1 MGFFSSIFKAVVS
14 AAEKV
19 GAKGGFFSNLLMI
32 TNPLAAFAVNF
43 IGSMIVSTILS
54 KVFAKKPKAN
64 FQKQLSARSEMIKQA
79 IITRDTVYGESKK
92 SGAILYMET
101 TDNTKRM
108 HLVGQIASHEIQS
121 FDKIY
126 FNQIESIKLNILN
139 YIDNSILLR
148 IF

>member
-79 IITRDTVYGESKK
+79 IITRDTVYGETKK
-92 SGAILYMET
+92 SGGILFMAGT
-101 TDNTKRM
+101 NNDKNL
-108 HLVGQIASHEIQS
+108 HLVIQLASHEIQAI
-121 FDKIY
+121 DKVY
-126 FNQIESIKLNILN
+126 FGDE
-139 YIDNSILLR
+139 
-148 IF
+148 